1 MGMPPKLWDIE
12 DIIKQPDGLW
22 TIKFMNGIVKE
33 NLKLYPAASVYP
45 DYVYEVGFRA
55 YVDFKP

>member
-1 MGMPPKLWDIE
+1 MGMPPKLWYIE

-33 NLKLYPAASVYP
+33 NLKMYPAASVYP
-45 DYVYEVGFRA
+45 DYEYGVGFRA